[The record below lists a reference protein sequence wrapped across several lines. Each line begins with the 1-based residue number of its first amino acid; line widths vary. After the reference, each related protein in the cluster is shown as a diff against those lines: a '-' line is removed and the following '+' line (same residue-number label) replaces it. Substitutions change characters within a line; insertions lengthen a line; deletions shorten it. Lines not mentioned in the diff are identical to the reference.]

1 MIILN
6 KANIERIIFSGNGA
20 SVAVDQNTDDI
31 FVFYQ
36 RYSYTY
42 FLFVLCDLIVKITFA
57 PDLELH
63 TTSI

>member
-6 KANIERIIFSGNGA
+6 KVNIGRIIVSGNGA
-20 SVAVDQNTDDI
+20 SVPVDPNTDDI

-42 FLFVLCDLIVKITFA
+42 FYSYCMN
-57 PDLELH
+57 
-63 TTSI
+63 